1 MSMSH
6 ARFRSPIESFWE
18 AYLATQP
25 ENSPLRR
32 QPIPPAWGFG
42 STQEMADELG
52 KLVQEGVKTA
62 TCSLLWEHE
71 SDGEPLPQVG
81 ALSIVLDGDDYPLCL
96 IETVEV
102 EIRPFNEVDARFAH
116 DEGEGDRSLNYWR
129 EVHLRFFAPICQ
141 KLGMALDDRMPLVCE
156 RFRLVYRW

>member
-1 MSMSH
+1 MPQT
-6 ARFRSPIESFWE
+6 RYRSPIETFWQ
-18 AYLATQP
+18 AYLATLP

-32 QPIPPAWGFG
+32 QPMPPAWSFG
-42 STQEMADELG
+42 SSPEMANELG
-52 KLVQEGVKTA
+52 RLVQEGVKTA

-96 IETVEV
+96 IETTEV
-102 EIRPFNEVDARFAH
+102 EIRPFNEVDERFAH
-116 DEGEGDRSLNYWR
+116 DEGEGDRSLAYWR
-129 EVHLRFFAPICQ
+129 EAHLRFFAPIC
-141 KLGMALDDRMPLVCE
+141 KRLGKPLDDRMPLVCE